1 MDYRLVKHGPETTK
15 ARYEIY
21 IKWIT
26 VDGEIY
32 EGYEGANLVTFRS
45 LMKQC
50 FNHFYKRR
58 NRQ

>member
-26 VDGEIY
+26 VDGDRY
-32 EGYEGANLVTFRS
+32 
-45 LMKQC
+45 MKDMKARILSR
-50 FNHFYKRR
+50 FAL
-58 NRQ
+58 